1 MCKLWCMHECFASKH
16 WENRHKVHFFKN
28 ELIRSYL
35 ENVKYV
41 RKGGRVDKM
50 SGLTFFHCSFTFFA
64 NEIKFNKMTDQLF
77 LSLP

>member
-1 MCKLWCMHECFASKH
+1 MCKLWYMHRSFASKH

-35 ENVKYV
+35 ENVKYI

-50 SGLTFFHCSFTFFA
+50 SVLT
-64 NEIKFNKMTDQLF
+64 F
-77 LSLP
+77 LSLLVYIFYK